1 MLLSTS
7 AFGLRLGLPL
17 CAIVDPPLLL
27 PRGALVCAVL
37 VLARGGGMV
46 SGLLALG
53 RSPGRASRPTAG
65 EP

>member
-17 CAIVDPPLLL
+17 CALVDPPLLL
-27 PRGALVCAVL
+27 PLGALVCAVP
-37 VLARGGGMV
+37 VLAMGGGMV

-53 RSPGRASRPTAG
+53 CSPARASRPTAG